1 METID
6 NKVKILKRIEFGK
19 QEFKEKYQNI
29 LNPLGVYEVEADE
42 YPALQ
47 KVIRMCDIY
56 FKKHGITEFDINR
69 LPAKLKQMLITKY
82 YQAVNDRVNT
92 LSEESK
98 IFFMIDTKSK
108 TFKVDDKTEIKQI
121 DEVCKKWSEYIILG
135 IISGYMGKGKTDFS
149 LKIAE
154 WFYKAG
160 AVDYIISNIGL
171 SGSSIY
177 DNVYYEISTLS
188 ELLVF
193 LYEHKD
199 NNKIFIFDEAGIHV
213 SHRRAMKS
221 NNILLMNLSKLI
233 RKLKCHMFLITQD
246 SKGVDKSLRELA
258 TLYIHKDTKTT
269 AQITECMG
277 EREIYNI
284 AGITATNINYDTN
297 DMADFV
303 FDLTV
308 DDMTEVMKLIS
319 SNPSVSTFKNEID
332 KMVEKNKDT
341 KNKSISPHTK
351 PHEYIKDGTQ
361 HEKNTHNTNIYQS
374 ENGTQHDT
382 IQNIILKHIY
392 NNTGRASA
400 RNVADA
406 IGKSKRRTNEYLR
419 ELKEKR
425 LICQEGGGNKI
436 MYILTDAGKYYIEN
450 QSRIL

>member
-19 QEFKEKYQNI
+19 QEFKGKYQNI
-29 LNPLGVYEVEADE
+29 LNSMGVFEVETNE
-42 YPALQ
+42 YQELQ
-47 KVIRMCDIY
+47 TIIKMCHLY
-56 FKKHGITEFDINR
+56 FKKHNIMEFDINQ
-69 LPAKLKQMLITKY
+69 LPSKLKAMLITKY
-82 YQAVNDRVNT
+82 YQAVNNRINT

-188 ELLVF
+188 ELLIF
-193 LYEHKD
+193 MYENKD
-199 NNKIFIFDEAGIHV
+199 KNKIFIFDEAGIHV

-246 SKGVDKSLRELA
+246 SKGVDKALRELA

-341 KNKSISPHTK
+341 KNNSISDTHK
-351 PHEYIKDGTQ
+351 QYEYINDDTQ
-361 HEKNTHNTNIYQS
+361 DEKNAQDNIIYQS
-374 ENGTQHDT
+374 KNNTQDDT
-382 IQNIILKHIY
+382 IQNIILRYIY
-392 NNTGRASA
+392 NTGGASA
-400 RNVADA
+400 RDIADA
-406 IGKSKRRTNEYLR
+406 IKKSKPRTNAYLK
-419 ELKEKR
+419 ELKENC
-425 LICQEGGGNKI
+425 LIYPEGTGKKI
-436 MYILTDAGKYYIEN
+436 MYILTDAGKYCIS
-450 QSRIL
+450 QL